1 LANILYIKRADRLAP
16 MGNQQAP
23 VKFLIPLICNFL
35 FKRDFFPLFLF
46 MKTVLLI
53 RHAKSSW
60 GDLSLPD
67 FDRPLNDRGKADAPK
82 MAKRIYK
89 KKIEIDTFISSPAK
103 RAKKTA
109 EIFAE
114 QYGIRKADILFVPE
128 LYHATDD
135 TYYDAIASAPGKS
148 DSIAIFSHNPGI
160 TEFAN
165 RLTENRIDNMPTC
178 SVFAV
183 KADIEDW
190 SQFRQATKEVYLF
203 DFPKSADTD

>member
-1 LANILYIKRADRLAP
+1 
-16 MGNQQAP
+16 M
-23 VKFLIPLICNFL
+23 
-35 FKRDFFPLFLF
+35 

-67 FDRPLNDRGKADAPK
+67 FERPLNDRGKADAPK
-82 MAKRIYK
+82 MAKRIHK
-89 KKIEIDTFISSPAK
+89 KKISIDTFVSSPAK

-109 EIFAE
+109 EVFAE
-114 QYGIRKADILFVPE
+114 QYGVKKSDIVFVQE
-128 LYHATDD
+128 LYHANDE
-135 TYYDAIASAPGKS
+135 TYYEAIAGAPAES

-178 SVFAV
+178 SVYAV
-183 KADIEDW
+183 KADITAW
-190 SQFRQATKEVYLF
+190 SEFQEGRKEFLFF
-203 DFPKSADTD
+203 DFPKSANAD

>member
-1 LANILYIKRADRLAP
+1 
-16 MGNQQAP
+16 
-23 VKFLIPLICNFL
+23 
-35 FKRDFFPLFLF
+35 

-89 KKIEIDTFISSPAK
+89 KKILIDTFISSPAK

-114 QYGIRKADILFVPE
+114 QYGVKKTDIIFVQE
-128 LYHATDD
+128 LYHATHES
-135 TYYDAIASAPGKS
+135 YYHAIAAAPGES
-148 DSIAIFSHNPGI
+148 DSIAVFSHNPGI

-165 RLTENRIDNMPTC
+165 SLTENHIDNMPTC

-183 KADIEDW
+183 KADIQDW
-190 SQFRQATKEVYLF
+190 SEFQQAGKEFYLF
-203 DFPKSADTD
+203 DFPKSVDTD

>member
-1 LANILYIKRADRLAP
+1 
-16 MGNQQAP
+16 
-23 VKFLIPLICNFL
+23 
-35 FKRDFFPLFLF
+35 

-60 GDLSLPD
+60 GDLSMPD

-82 MAKRIYK
+82 MAKRIHNK
-89 KKIEIDTFISSPAK
+89 EIEIDAFISSPAK

-114 QYGIRKADILFVPE
+114 RYGLKKTDIILVPE
-128 LYHATDD
+128 LYHAM
-135 TYYDAIASAPGKS
+135 DAVFFETISRAPKKS

-165 RLTENRIDNMPTC
+165 RLN
-178 SVFAV
+178 
-183 KADIEDW
+183 
-190 SQFRQATKEVYLF
+190 
-203 DFPKSADTD
+203 